1 MNYYTFVNLAEN
13 LGCKVHRETPSNRVD
28 MFYHGRKVATIY
40 PGVGQVRLMTR
51 FIPDEKAEFI
61 VRLVTEFALISEKYR
76 YKHYMVRHIGGYWV
90 KEFEEKGDDV
100 KLVLTKNK
108 QSAVE
113 KLTATDRERLIKH
126 KIGDMFETVECN
138 D

>member
-40 PGVGQVRLMTR
+40 PGIGQIKMTTR
-51 FIPDEKAEFI
+51 CIPDDKAKRI
-61 VRLVTEFALISEKYR
+61 VMIATDFSLEPDVFR
-76 YKHYMVRHIGGYWV
+76 YKHYMIRHHSGYWV
-90 KEFEEKGDDV
+90 KEFEESGDDV
-100 KLVLTKNK
+100 SLVLTKNK
-108 QSAVE
+108 QSAAG
-113 KLTATDRERLIKH
+113 KLTATKREKIIDH

>member
-13 LGCKVHRETPSNRVD
+13 LGCKVLRETPSNRVD

-40 PGVGQVRLMTR
+40 PGIGQIKMTTR
-51 FIPDEKAEFI
+51 CIPDKKAEFI
-61 VRLVTEFALISEKYR
+61 VRLVTEFSILPDEYR

-100 KLVLTKNK
+100 KLILTKNK
-108 QSAVE
+108 QSAAG
-113 KLTATDRERLIKH
+113 KLTATDRERLIEH
-126 KIGDMFETVECN
+126 KIGDMFETVEC
-138 D
+138 DD

>member
-1 MNYYTFVNLAEN
+1 MNYYTFVELAEK
-13 LGCKVHRETPSNRVD
+13 LECKVHRERPSDRVGV
-28 MFYHGRKVATIY
+28 FYHGRKVATVY

-61 VRLVTEFALISEKYR
+61 VRLVTEFSLVPENHR

-90 KEFEEKGDDV
+90 KEFEENGDDV
-100 KLVLTKNK
+100 SLVLTKNK
-108 QSAVE
+108 QSAAG
-113 KLTATDRERLIKH
+113 KLTATKREKIIDH

>member
-1 MNYYTFVNLAEN
+1 MNYYTFVELAESA
-13 LGCKVHRETPSNRVD
+13 GCRVNREQPSNRID
-28 MFYHGRKVATIY
+28 MFYHGRNIATIY
-40 PGVGQVRLMTR
+40 PGIGQVRLMTR
-51 FIPDEKAEFI
+51 CIPDKKAEFI
-61 VRLVTEFALISEKYR
+61 VRLVTEFSLISDKYR

-108 QSAVE
+108 QSAVN

-126 KIGDMFETVECN
+126 KIGNMFETVEC
-138 D
+138 DD

>member
-1 MNYYTFVNLAEN
+1 MNYYTFVNLAEK

-28 MFYHGRKVATIY
+28 MFYHGGKVATIY
-40 PGVGQVRLMTR
+40 PGIGHIKMKTR
-51 FIPDEKAEFI
+51 CIPDDKAKRI
-61 VRLVTEFALISEKYR
+61 VMIATDFSLEPDVFRYR
-76 YKHYMVRHIGGYWV
+76 HYMIRHRSGYWV

-108 QSAVE
+108 QSAIE

-126 KIGDMFETVECN
+126 KIGDMFEPVECN

>member
-1 MNYYTFVNLAEN
+1 MNYYTFVELAESA
-13 LGCKVHRETPSNRVD
+13 GCRVHREQPSNRIDV
-28 MFYHGRKVATIY
+28 FYRGRKIATIY
-40 PGVGQVRLMTR
+40 PGIGQVRLMTR

-61 VRLVTEFALISEKYR
+61 VRLVAEFSLISEKYR
-76 YKHYMVRHIGGYWV
+76 YKHYMVRHCSGYWV

-113 KLTATDRERLIKH
+113 KLTATDRERLVKH
-126 KIGDMFETVECN
+126 KIGDMFEAVECN

>member
-1 MNYYTFVNLAEN
+1 MNYHTFVELAEN
-13 LGCKVHRETPSNRVD
+13 LECKVHRERPSDRVGV
-28 MFYHGRKVATIY
+28 FYHGKKVATVY
-40 PGVGQVRLMTR
+40 PGVGQVRLITR
-51 FIPDEKAEFI
+51 FMPEDKAKPL
-61 VRLVTEFALISEKYR
+61 VKLVTEFSFVHDEYR

-90 KEFEEKGDDV
+90 KEFDEKGDDV

-108 QSAVE
+108 QSAIG

-126 KIGDMFETVECN
+126 KIGDMFEAVECN

>member
-28 MFYHGRKVATIY
+28 VCYHGRKVATIY
-40 PGVGQVRLMTR
+40 PGVGQVRLITR
-51 FIPDEKAEFI
+51 SIPDEKAEFI
-61 VRLVTEFALISEKYR
+61 VRLVTEFSLISEKYR

>member
-1 MNYYTFVNLAEN
+1 MNYYTFVELAEN
-13 LGCKVHRETPSNRVD
+13 LGCNVLRERPSDRVD
-28 MFYHGRKVATIY
+28 VFYHGRKVATIY

-61 VRLVTEFALISEKYR
+61 VRLVTEFSLISEKYR
-76 YKHYMVRHIGGYWV
+76 YKHYMVRHCSGYWV

-108 QSAVE
+108 QSAIG
-113 KLTATDRERLIKH
+113 KLTATDREKLIEH
-126 KIGDMFETVECN
+126 KIGDMFETVEC
-138 D
+138 DD